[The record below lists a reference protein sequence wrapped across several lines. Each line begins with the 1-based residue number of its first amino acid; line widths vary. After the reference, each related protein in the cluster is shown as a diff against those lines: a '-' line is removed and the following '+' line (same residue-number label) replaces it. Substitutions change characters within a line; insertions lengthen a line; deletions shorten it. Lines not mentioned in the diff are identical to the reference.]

1 MDTMIEM
8 SYQVPD
14 LPDSADIEAVLALVP
29 EVETMTWDEALVE
42 AKRRSIESAHV
53 LELTATD

>member
-1 MDTMIEM
+1 MIEM